1 MDSALHE
8 IPLAVF
14 TTLAPIGAGA
24 FIALFIAFASNR
36 IDDAKLKVLDKLTVI
51 PLLVAFVGL
60 VASFAHLTQPLNA
73 LNVANTLGATP
84 MANEITAFGVFMV
97 AAAVYWIWALTGSM
111 GYSVRKGFT
120 GVLAVLALVFSL
132 AVGAAYML
140 PTIPTWNNAFTPA
153 SIVGFCLFGGSLLG
167 LLVLQLADSADAAL
181 SGSGENRLFAMLALG
196 FVISLVSVIGLF
208 AIGSTAVSPVID
220 VAANTGSLV
229 WAFVLFIVFSVIVF
243 GIGFFSVKLLPSVPV
258 LVVALVLLAIAVFLA
273 RLVFYGM
280 QIGIA
285 L

>member
-36 IDDAKLKVLDKLTVI
+36 IDDVKLKLIDRLTVV
-51 PLLVAFVGL
+51 PLLVAFIGL
-60 VASFAHLTQPLNA
+60 VASFAHITQPLHV
-73 LNVANTLGATP
+73 LNVANTIGSTP

-97 AAAVYWIWALTGSM
+97 AAAVYWIWALTGKMS
-111 GYSVRKGFT
+111 YSVRKGFT
-120 GVLAVLALVFSL
+120 GVLAVLALVFAV
-132 AVGAAYML
+132 AVGAAYLL
-140 PTIPTWNNAFTPA
+140 PTVPTWNTAFTPA

-167 LLVLQLADSADAAL
+167 LLVLQLADSADDAL
-181 SGSGENRLFAMLALG
+181 AGAGENRLFALLAIG
-196 FVISLVSVIGLF
+196 FVVSLVSVIGLF
-208 AIGSTAVSPVID
+208 VIGSTAVSPVVN

-229 WAFVLFIVFSVIVF
+229 WAFVLFIVFSVVVF
-243 GIGFFSVKLLPSVPV
+243 GIGLFSVKLMPSVPA
-258 LVVALVLLAIAVFLA
+258 LVFALVLLAIGIFLA

-280 QIGIA
+280 QIGIG